1 MNNPNLGGAS
11 REEYGGKV
19 EEQIDMA
26 KKALG
31 TARTPEQWRE
41 LERCAGANQESIGT
55 ELLGRLN
62 GGK

>member
-26 KKALG
+26 KKQIG
-31 TARTPEQWRE
+31 TDRTPEQWAE
-41 LERCAGANQESIGT
+41 LKRAAGVGQKSIGS

-62 GGK
+62 RGE